1 MTKIFKKISLILF
14 SLFTIA
20 ACSSSSNS
28 SSNNPTVEDNV
39 VYTVAFDGNGAESGS
54 INSIQAVNGQQISL
68 PDNEFVKDGYRF
80 TGWAESAQGQVK
92 YLNQSYITV
101 TSDIVLYAV
110 WEKIESVVT
119 TYTIILSSGYD
130 NTFYSY
136 TVEFDKP
143 FQLPD
148 NLFQRN
154 GYIFTGWSI
163 NKDGEIIIK
172 IMKKLLLIMILH
184 YMQYGSQK
192 VL

>member
-110 WEKIESVVT
+110 WEK
-119 TYTIILSSGYD
+119 L
-130 NTFYSY
+130 
-136 TVEFDKP
+136 
-143 FQLPD
+143 
-148 NLFQRN
+148 
-154 GYIFTGWSI
+154 
-163 NKDGEIIIK
+163 
-172 IMKKLLLIMILH
+172 
-184 YMQYGSQK
+184 K
-192 VL
+192 V